1 MEPNQNPPCEREW
14 TIAEREEFFASQDA
28 ISGDITPQELDAL
41 SEKLA
46 AEFVKDEQGL
56 FSGLVADNGA
66 ILNSEPITLKN
77 LQEIED
83 NFRKAFPVPVEFK
96 DGADMSRATFDELG
110 KSIKLVKPQGRAW
123 LGISS
128 DNFIGVQI
136 HIVNSIPFGVVEECR
151 CKERAKETHE

>member
-1 MEPNQNPPCEREW
+1 MSDNPEREW

-28 ISGDITPQELDAL
+28 ITGDITPQEMDAL
-41 SEKLA
+41 SEKLTD
-46 AEFVKDEQGL
+46 EFLKEEQGL
-56 FSGLVADNGA
+56 FFGFVASNGA

-83 NFRKAFPVPVEFK
+83 NFRKAFPVPVAYK
-96 DGADMSRATFDELG
+96 DGADMSRETFDALG
-110 KSIKLVKPQGRAW
+110 KTIKLVKPQGQAW

-136 HIVNSIPFGVVEECR
+136 HIVNSVPFGAVEECR
-151 CKERAKETHE
+151 CKERNNQ